1 VNFCHHQQEGQ
12 QSKIGMYNYYIVCS
26 SNPSMT
32 SNTTRGIVA
41 AIFVAVA
48 ALAIAAATSIRGIS
62 ITTPAFAQDEN
73 MTGGG
78 GNVTNGNMTAPDIA
92 GSGVATPPVMIP

>member
-1 VNFCHHQQEGQ
+1 
-12 QSKIGMYNYYIVCS
+12 
-26 SNPSMT
+26 MT
-32 SNTTRGIVA
+32 SNINRGIVA
-41 AIFVAVA
+41 TIFVAAA
-48 ALAIAAATSIRGIS
+48 ALAIVAATSTGGIS

-78 GNVTNGNMTAPDIA
+78 GNATNGNLTAPDIA